1 MPNKTLL
8 MISGSLREGSTNTAA
23 VNTAAGLVPPEW
35 TGQIYREMVALP
47 HFNPDHDDE
56 SVGLEDSA
64 ARLRRAIGAS
74 DAVLFCTPEYAGAL
88 PGSFKNLLDWTVGGM
103 EIVGKPVAWLNVS
116 ASGTR
121 AADAHDS
128 LRKVLGYTGADIVEA
143 ACVHIPVARADIG
156 DDLLVVNDEF
166 ISGATAALLSL
177 ASYVARARVD

>member
-23 VNTAAGLVPPEW
+23 VNTAAALVPPDW
-35 TGQIYREMVALP
+35 IGQIYREMGELP

-56 SVGLEDSA
+56 SVELAEST
-64 ARLRRAIGAS
+64 ARLRRAIGES
-74 DAVLFCTPEYAGAL
+74 DAVLICTPEYAGAL

-116 ASGTR
+116 ASATQ

-143 ACVHIPVARADIG
+143 ACVHIPVSRADIG
-156 DDLLVVNDEF
+156 GDLLVVDDEF
-166 ISGATAALLSL
+166 ISGATAALQSL
-177 ASYVARARVD
+177 TSYATRVRAH